1 MMPNRLEP
9 ELDIYQ
15 YPEHLR
21 TSLEL
26 LPKSPGVYLFH
37 GLSDSMPLYIG
48 KSINIRSRVMA
59 HFRTQDEARL
69 LRQTQRIS
77 FHETAGE
84 VGALLL
90 EAQLIKQQQP
100 LFNKRLRRSKHF
112 VHCIWIAV
120 EWALYM
126 PKTSILP
133 PRSIFM
139 GCLPTE
145 LPRWKSYGSSLMSS
159 VCATVS
165 WVLINCPSGAPVSVI
180 AFENVL
186 VPVAVSN

>member
-26 LPKSPGVYLFH
+26 LPRSPGVYLFH

-48 KSINIRSRVMA
+48 KSVNIRSRVMA

-100 LFNKRLRRSKHF
+100 LFNKRLRRSKQLCSLHLDRGRVGI
-112 VHCIWIAV
+112 VHAKDIDFA
-120 EWALYM
+120 
-126 PKTSILP
+126 
-133 PRSIFM
+133 
-139 GCLPTE
+139 
-145 LPRWKSYGSSLMSS
+145 
-159 VCATVS
+159 ATPN
-165 WVLINCPSGAPVSVI
+165 LHGLFAN
-180 AFENVL
+180 
-186 VPVAVSN
+186 

>member
-21 TSLEL
+21 TSLEV

-48 KSINIRSRVMA
+48 KSVNIRSRVMA

-84 VGALLL
+84 LGALLL

-100 LFNKRLRRSKHF
+100 LFNNACAVRSSS
-112 VHCIWIAV
+112 VHCIWMA
-120 EWALYM
+120 A
-126 PKTSILP
+126 
-133 PRSIFM
+133 R
-139 GCLPTE
+139 
-145 LPRWKSYGSSLMSS
+145 
-159 VCATVS
+159 
-165 WVLINCPSGAPVSVI
+165 
-180 AFENVL
+180 
-186 VPVAVSN
+186 